1 MDYLSG
7 GELMKLI
14 KNMKFVEEGPELKF
28 YIAEIV
34 CGVESLHSKLK
45 IPIAFRIKHR
55 VQRPKAREHSS

>member
-7 GELMKLI
+7 GNLMKLI

-45 IPIAFRIKHR
+45 ISIAFRIKHR
-55 VQRPKAREHSS
+55 V